1 MASPKTPWG
10 DITEEEYYARQGITG
25 TKFRFESP
33 RGISLFARTWAP
45 LKGSPSAI
53 ICMIHG
59 YGNDISWTF
68 QNNAIFFAQM
78 GCAAAAIDLPG
89 HGQSDG
95 LKGFVPNVDH
105 VVNDCIAYFDS
116 IYRDTNVPKFLFGE
130 SMGAAI
136 CLLIHLAQPQANW
149 SGAILVAPM
158 CKISDNVRPSWPV
171 ATFLTFLASLMPTL
185 PIVPTED
192 LVEKAV
198 KVPDKRILGRGNPH
212 SVDGAG
218 SFYEAVEST
227 IWMQHVH
234 PSRDSPSGEVV
245 LDHHPHRTFIIL
257 DVAALKFIEEIL
269 VVDG

>member
-212 SVDGAG
+212 SFLVTCPVWM
-218 SFYEAVEST
+218 EQAVFMRQLRAQSGCSMFT
-227 IWMQHVH
+227 HLGIH
-234 PSRDSPSGEVV
+234 PVV
-245 LDHHPHRTFIIL
+245 KLF
-257 DVAALKFIEEIL
+257 
-269 VVDG
+269 